1 MNIIL
6 ISIFGVLGVL
16 SRYSIETLL
25 GNKNHIFPIAT
36 LFANVLG
43 CLLAGCLYTLMSQKD
58 SANQQYYLTIIIGFC
73 GGLTTF
79 SGYALQTLGIMESGQ
94 LLKGISY
101 LIISPALGLICVL
114 IGMKLTSLAS

>member
-1 MNIIL
+1 MKIVL

-16 SRYSIETLL
+16 SRYSIETFI

-36 LFANVLG
+36 LIANVLG

-79 SGYALQTLGIMESGQ
+79 SGYALQSLGIMESGQ
-94 LLKGISY
+94 MLKAITY
-101 LIISPALGLICVL
+101 LILSPTLGLLCVL
-114 IGMKLTSLAS
+114 AGMKLTSLAS